1 MAVETKRARETR
13 ASRPPRPPRPPT
25 EDGRRLSTAGRA
37 LAVSALALF
46 LAALLNAQSI
56 YKSVYNQPEGTKR
69 EVALAFA
76 GPLREVS
83 MALRLDRPRAWF
95 EDAIGREHATIDTE
109 IALPPAPPAVTE
121 TTGSSGV
128 GSDPTGEGPRTSTGP
143 VEPEAPEKLV
153 FTPRDPM
160 RLWVAGD
167 SLVITPGYAVLR
179 AFGQNDAVEPVG
191 DVEGRVA
198 TGLTRP
204 DVFNWFQ
211 HVDEQVRQEKIDTAV
226 FAFGGNDDHDY
237 MTGVPKG
244 VSLDEFGGPEWTK
257 EYRRRV
263 GGLMDTANRAGAIVV
278 WLGLPIT
285 GDAAQSRRFRILNKA
300 AAAEAARR
308 PETVVYVDM
317 YSLLSDD
324 DGGYAPYLPD
334 KGGRLVKVRAD
345 DGVHLERAGGDIV
358 AKDVVRKLRPLID
371 VWSWEDD
378 SG

>member
-1 MAVETKRARETR
+1 MAVETERAHETR
-13 ASRPPRPPRPPT
+13 PSRPPRPPRPPT
-25 EDGRRLSTAGRA
+25 EDGRRFSTAGRA
-37 LAVSALALF
+37 FAVAALALF

-95 EDAIGREHATIDTE
+95 EDAVGREHATIDTE
-109 IALPPAPPAVTE
+109 IALPPAPPARTE

-128 GSDPTGEGPRTSTGP
+128 GSDPTGEGRTPTGP
-143 VEPEAPEKLV
+143 VEPEAPEKLT

-167 SLVITPGYAVLR
+167 SLVITPGYAVFR
-179 AFGQNDAVEPVG
+179 AFGRNEAVEPVG

-198 TGLTRP
+198 TGLIRP
-204 DVFNWFQ
+204 DVFNWFNY
-211 HVDEQVRQEKIDTAV
+211 VDEQVRKEKIDTAV

-244 VSLDEFGGPEWTK
+244 VSLDGFGGPKWTK

-263 GGLMDTANRAGAIVV
+263 GGLMDTANQAGALVV

-285 GDAAQSRRFRILNKA
+285 GDAAQSRRFKILNQA

-308 PETVVYVDM
+308 AETVAYVDM

-324 DGGYAPYLPD
+324 GGGYAPYLPD

-358 AKDVVRKLRPLID
+358 AKDVVRKLRPLVD
-371 VWSWEDD
+371 VSSWKGE